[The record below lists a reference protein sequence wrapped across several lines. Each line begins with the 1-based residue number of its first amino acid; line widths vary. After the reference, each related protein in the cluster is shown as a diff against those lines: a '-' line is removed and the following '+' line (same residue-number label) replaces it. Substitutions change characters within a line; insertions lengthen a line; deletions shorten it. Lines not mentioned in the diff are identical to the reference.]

1 MSDPFRPRPTL
12 AKSSAPPVYRPV
24 PASSGAPP
32 VYKPVAAAQLKRS
45 TGARFGAP
53 PPYRPAPSP
62 RAAPPVYHPNAPA
75 QQRKLS
81 TPLMLKPPVV
91 QRTIVGM
98 EGQPIWGTE
107 IAGRVVNESNPSISK
122 EVHRLHDS
130 TELFPVASYD
140 DLVSKITSPRS
151 SPSPGPVLGQNIR
164 ALTAVFS
171 RLRDDPSVLNAF
183 AQVKTLWNTGEPKWR
198 TAGIREVLKTFTF
211 LYANAEVLNAAF
223 GQTEAGTEI
232 AFLEALNCFC
242 INFLG
247 CGVTG
252 NEENRKLE
260 GMLMQLGPWLKEGL
274 LKTEAQLT
282 KYSTNP
288 SGYDDYVCDNLD
300 NNVKAYFRK
309 LDFAS
314 RDAKAYDKS
323 DRLSM
328 LKDQDIQIEVLL
340 MMVVRMSSKATYL
353 GQIWD
358 HIRSGGLPPTFETL
372 RSLVEETAAFARPG
386 VVPNEQ
392 EIRDFLRSKEKLLKE
407 K

>member
-151 SPSPGPVLGQNIR
+151 SALKKAIDDFDKLPEKWQNVRRYSFVMNDRFQGIPAPIGSSLQGLQIKKKLEFARGFPMKDLMDYFMQLTLDKRQDIIGGIPAETVTFIDYRAVSELLSSLADNAPSSLSFLTDTAPQFDEKIKFNGLTSPVSSKLEVLSYQVTVI
-164 ALTAVFS
+164 
-171 RLRDDPSVLNAF
+171 DDFLNARDSGLRQ
-183 AQVKTLWNTGEPKWR
+183 A
-198 TAGIREVLKTFTF
+198 
-211 LYANAEVLNAAF
+211 
-223 GQTEAGTEI
+223 I
-232 AFLEALNCFC
+232 A
-242 INFLG
+242 
-247 CGVTG
+247 
-252 NEENRKLE
+252 
-260 GMLMQLGPWLKEGL
+260 
-274 LKTEAQLT
+274 
-282 KYSTNP
+282 
-288 SGYDDYVCDNLD
+288 
-300 NNVKAYFRK
+300 
-309 LDFAS
+309 
-314 RDAKAYDKS
+314 
-323 DRLSM
+323 
-328 LKDQDIQIEVLL
+328 
-340 MMVVRMSSKATYL
+340 
-353 GQIWD
+353 
-358 HIRSGGLPPTFETL
+358 
-372 RSLVEETAAFARPG
+372 
-386 VVPNEQ
+386 Q
-392 EIRDFLRSKEKLLKE
+392 EIRGYYQESKTVILDTSQDAANRRYFWLVDKLIPPNLPAHPHSLAAYRTAAELVIAKYFE
-407 K
+407 TCDAYEHPDSPSPA